1 MSFKL
6 EIIGFTIEGCLDAQA
21 AGAYRIELCDN
32 PGEGGTTPSYGFIK
46 IAREKLPIQL
56 YPIIRPRG
64 GDFFFSATEFE
75 IMQADIIIC
84 KKLGCDGIVIGM
96 LNVDGTVDI
105 PRCRQLVELA
115 YPMGVTFH
123 RAFDRTNDAFKA
135 MEDIIAIG
143 CERILTS
150 GQKPNAMDGADL
162 IAALIKQADDR
173 IIIMPG
179 SGVRS
184 DNITTLAEKTG
195 AVEFHSSA
203 RVFVNTKMNYVNSE
217 MKESMTAVAVDTD
230 EVKKMIELLTSIGNL

>member
-1 MSFKL
+1 M
-6 EIIGFTIEGCLDAQA
+6 
-21 AGAYRIELCDN
+21 
-32 PGEGGTTPSYGFIK
+32 
-46 IAREKLPIQL
+46 

-64 GDFFFSATEFE
+64 GDFFFNAAEFE
-75 IMQADIIIC
+75 IMQADITIC

-96 LNVDGTVDI
+96 LNADGTVDI

-150 GQKPNAMDGADL
+150 GQKPNAIDGTDL

-217 MKESMTAVAVDTD
+217 MKESMTAVAVD
-230 EVKKMIELLTSIGNL
+230 KKEIEAIINSLKKISTAEHKRS

>member
-1 MSFKL
+1 
-6 EIIGFTIEGCLDAQA
+6 
-21 AGAYRIELCDN
+21 
-32 PGEGGTTPSYGFIK
+32 
-46 IAREKLPIQL
+46 
-56 YPIIRPRG
+56 
-64 GDFFFSATEFE
+64 
-75 IMQADIIIC
+75 
-84 KKLGCDGIVIGM
+84 M
-96 LNVDGTVDI
+96 LNADGTVDTA
-105 PRCRQLVELA
+105 RCRQLVELA

-123 RAFDRTNDAFKA
+123 RAFDRANDAFKA

-184 DNITTLAEKTG
+184 DNIIKLAEKTG

-203 RVFVNTKMNYVNSE
+203 RVFKDSKMDYVNSQ
-217 MKESMTAVAVDTD
+217 MKESMTVVAVDTD
-230 EVKKMIELLTSIGNL
+230 EVKKMIESLTSIGNL